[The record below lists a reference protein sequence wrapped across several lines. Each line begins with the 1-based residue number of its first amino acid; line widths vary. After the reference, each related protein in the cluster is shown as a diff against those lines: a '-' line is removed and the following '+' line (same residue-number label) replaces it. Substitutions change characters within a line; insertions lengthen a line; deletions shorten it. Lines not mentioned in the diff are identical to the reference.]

1 MIIPALDLIAGEVV
15 RLYQG
20 DYQQKT
26 SYQYSPIEQLKL
38 YAEQGATW
46 LHLVDLTGAKDPTKR
61 QLTLISAMMDAV
73 NSTGKTV
80 GLQVGGGI
88 RREQDLVDLFAAGA
102 SRVVIGS
109 LAVKQPELIEQ
120 WLTTYGSEKIVLA
133 LDLNID
139 AQGNKHVAVHGWQEN
154 SRVTIEE
161 LLNRFIPLGLKH
173 VLCTDISK
181 DGTLTGSNVNL
192 YTDLVKDWPQ
202 IDWQSSGGI
211 GSLDDIVALSPCQVS
226 GIIVGRALLE
236 GKFDVVEAI
245 ACSQNG

>member
-1 MIIPALDLIAGEVV
+1 MIIPALDLIDGEVV

-20 DYQQKT
+20 DYAQKT
-26 SYQYSPIEQLKL
+26 TYEYSPVEQLKL

-46 LHLVDLTGAKDPTKR
+46 LHLVDLTGAKDPAKR
-61 QLTLISAMMDAV
+61 QLTLIAKMMDAV
-73 NSTGKTV
+73 SNV

-88 RREQDLVDLFAAGA
+88 RQEQDLIDLFNAGA

-120 WLTTYGSEKIVLA
+120 WLTKYGSEKIVLA

-139 AQGNKHVAVHGWQEN
+139 EQGNKHVAVHGWQEN
-154 SRVTIEE
+154 SGVTIEE
-161 LLNRFIPLGLKH
+161 LLTRFIPLGLKH

-181 DGTLTGSNVNL
+181 DGTLTGSNTQL
-192 YTDLVKDWPQ
+192 YTDLVQEWPQ

-211 GSLDDIVALSPCQVS
+211 GSLDDISALNPCNVAGV
-226 GIIVGRALLE
+226 IVGRALLE
-236 GKFDVVEAI
+236 DKFNVKEAI

>member
-1 MIIPALDLIAGEVV
+1 MIIPALDLIDGEVV

-20 DYQQKT
+20 DYAQKT
-26 SYQYSPIEQLKL
+26 RYDYSPVEQLAL

-46 LHLVDLTGAKDPTKR
+46 LHLVDLTGAKDPAKR
-61 QLTLISAMMDAV
+61 QLSLISKMMDAV
-73 NSTGKTV
+73 SNV

-88 RREQDLVDLFAAGA
+88 RQEQDLVDLFNAGA

-120 WLTTYGSEKIVLA
+120 WLTKYGSEKIVLA

-139 AQGNKHVAVHGWQEN
+139 EAGNKHVAVHGWQEN
-154 SRVTIEE
+154 SGVTIEE
-161 LLNRFIPLGLKH
+161 LLQRFIPLGLKH

-181 DGTLTGSNVNL
+181 DGTLTGSNTAL
-192 YTDLVKDWPQ
+192 YTELVKEWPQ
-202 IDWQSSGGI
+202 IQWQSSGGI
-211 GSLDDIVALSPCQVS
+211 GTLDDIAALNPCHVS
-226 GIIVGRALLE
+226 GVIVGRALLE
-236 GKFDVVEAI
+236 GKFDVTEAI

>member
-1 MIIPALDLIAGEVV
+1 MIIPALDLIDGEVV

-20 DYQQKT
+20 DYAQKT
-26 SYQYSPIEQLKL
+26 TYAYSPVEQLKL

-46 LHLVDLTGAKDPTKR
+46 LHLVDLTGAKDPAKR
-61 QLTLISAMMDAV
+61 QLTLITKMMDAV
-73 NSTGKTV
+73 SNV

-88 RREQDLVDLFAAGA
+88 RQEQDLIDLFNAGA

-120 WLTTYGSEKIVLA
+120 WLTKYGSEKIVLA

-139 AQGNKHVAVHGWQEN
+139 VQGNKHVAVHGWQEN
-154 SRVTIEE
+154 SGVTIEE
-161 LLNRFIPLGLKH
+161 LLTRFIPLGLKH

-181 DGTLTGSNVNL
+181 DGTLTGSNTQL
-192 YTDLVKDWPQ
+192 YTDLVQEWPQ

-211 GSLDDIVALSPCQVS
+211 GSLDDIAALNPCNVAGV
-226 GIIVGRALLE
+226 IVGRALLE
-236 GKFDVVEAI
+236 EKFNVEEAI
-245 ACSQNG
+245 ACSLNE

>member
-1 MIIPALDLIAGEVV
+1 MIIPALDLIDGEVV

-20 DYQQKT
+20 DYAQKT
-26 SYQYSPIEQLKL
+26 SYAYSPIEQLKL
-38 YAEQGATW
+38 YADQGATW
-46 LHLVDLTGAKDPTKR
+46 LHLVDLTGAKEPAKR
-61 QLTLISAMMDAV
+61 QLTLISQMMDAV
-73 NSTGKTV
+73 SGV

-88 RREQDLVDLFAAGA
+88 REEKDLTDLFAAGA

-120 WLTTYGSEKIVLA
+120 WLTKYGSEKIVLA

-154 SRVTIEE
+154 SGVTIEE
-161 LLNRFIPLGLKH
+161 LLTRFIPLGLKH

-181 DGTLTGSNVNL
+181 DGTLTGSNTDL
-192 YTDLVKDWPQ
+192 YTALVKDWPQ

-211 GSLDDIVALSPCQVS
+211 GSLDDIAALNPCNVAGV
-226 GIIVGRALLE
+226 IVGRALLE
-236 GKFDVVEAI
+236 DKFTVKEAI

>member
-1 MIIPALDLIAGEVV
+1 MIIPALDLIDGEVV

-20 DYQQKT
+20 DYAQQT
-26 SYQYSPIEQLKL
+26 TYAFSPVEQLQH
-38 YAEQGATW
+38 YAAQGATW
-46 LHLVDLTGAKDPTKR
+46 LHLVDLTGAKDPEKR
-61 QLTLISAMMDAV
+61 QLSLISEMMAGVD
-73 NSTGKTV
+73 NV

-88 RREQDLVDLFAAGA
+88 RSEQDIIDLLNAGA

-109 LAVKQPELIEQ
+109 LAVKQPELVEQ

-139 AQGNKHVAVHGWQEN
+139 ANGNKHVATHGWQEN
-154 SRVTIEE
+154 SGVTIEE

-181 DGTLTGSNVNL
+181 DGTLTGSNTDL
-192 YTDLVKDWPQ
+192 YTSLVIDWPQ

-211 GSLDDIVALSPCQVS
+211 GSLDDIAALNPCNVAGV
-226 GIIVGRALLE
+226 IVGRALLE
-236 GKFDVVEAI
+236 DKFNVEQAI
-245 ACSQNG
+245 KCSSVDN

>member
-1 MIIPALDLIAGEVV
+1 MIIPALDLIDGEVV

-20 DYQQKT
+20 DYAQKT
-26 SYQYSPIEQLKL
+26 SYAYSPVEQLKL

-46 LHLVDLTGAKDPTKR
+46 LHLVDLTGAKEPQKR
-61 QLTLISAMMDAV
+61 QLALISKMIDAV
-73 NSTGKTV
+73 DGV

-88 RREQDLVDLFAAGA
+88 RQEQDLIDLFAAGA

-109 LAVKQPELIEQ
+109 LAVKQPELIEA
-120 WLTTYGSEKIVLA
+120 WLTKYGSEKIVLA

-139 AQGNKHVAVHGWQEN
+139 DAGNKHVAVHGWQEN
-154 SRVTIEE
+154 SGVTIEE

-181 DGTLTGSNVNL
+181 DGTLTGSNTAL

-202 IDWQSSGGI
+202 IAWQSSGGI
-211 GSLDDIVALSPCQVS
+211 GSLEDIAALNPCNVAGV
-226 GIIVGRALLE
+226 IVGRALLE
-236 GKFDVVEAI
+236 DKFDVTEAI

>member
-1 MIIPALDLIAGEVV
+1 MIIPALDLIDGEVV

-20 DYQQKT
+20 DYAQQT
-26 SYQYSPIEQLKL
+26 TYAFSPVEQLQH
-38 YAEQGATW
+38 YAAQGATW
-46 LHLVDLTGAKDPTKR
+46 LHLVDLTGAKDPAKR
-61 QLTLISAMMDAV
+61 QLTLISEMMAGVD
-73 NSTGKTV
+73 NV

-88 RREQDLVDLFAAGA
+88 RAEQDIIDLLNAGA

-109 LAVKQPELIEQ
+109 LAVKQPELVEQ

-139 AQGNKHVAVHGWQEN
+139 ADGNKHVATHGWQEN
-154 SRVTIEE
+154 SGVTIEE

-181 DGTLTGSNVNL
+181 DGTLTGSNTDL

-211 GSLDDIVALSPCQVS
+211 GSLDDIAALNPCNVAGV
-226 GIIVGRALLE
+226 IVGRALLE
-236 GKFDVVEAI
+236 DKFNVKEAI
-245 ACSQNG
+245 ACSQNA

>member
-1 MIIPALDLIAGEVV
+1 MIIPALDLIDGEVV

-20 DYQQKT
+20 DYAQKT
-26 SYQYSPIEQLKL
+26 SYAYSPVEQLQL
-38 YAEQGATW
+38 YAAQGATW
-46 LHLVDLTGAKDPTKR
+46 LHLVDLTGAKDPAKR
-61 QLTLISAMMDAV
+61 QLALIGEMMAGV
-73 NSTGKTV
+73 TNV

-88 RREQDLVDLFAAGA
+88 RSEQDIIDLLNAGA

-109 LAVKQPELIEQ
+109 LAVKQPELVAQ

-139 AQGNKHVAVHGWQEN
+139 AQGNKHVATHGWQEN
-154 SRVTIEE
+154 SGVTIEE

-181 DGTLTGSNVNL
+181 DGTLTGSNTDL
-192 YTDLVKDWPQ
+192 YTDLVNDWPQ

-211 GSLDDIVALSPCQVS
+211 GSLDDIAALNPCNVAGV
-226 GIIVGRALLE
+226 IVGRALLE
-236 GKFDVVEAI
+236 NKFNVKEAI
-245 ACSQNG
+245 ACSQSA

>member
-1 MIIPALDLIAGEVV
+1 MIIPALDLIDGEVV

-20 DYQQKT
+20 DYAQKT
-26 SYQYSPIEQLKL
+26 SYAYSPVEQIKL
-38 YAEQGATW
+38 YADQGATW
-46 LHLVDLTGAKDPTKR
+46 LHLVDLTGAKDPAKR
-61 QLTLISAMMDAV
+61 QLTLISKMMDAV
-73 NSTGKTV
+73 SGV

-88 RREQDLVDLFAAGA
+88 REEKDLTDLFQAGA

-120 WLTTYGSEKIVLA
+120 WLTKYGSEKIVLA

-139 AQGNKHVAVHGWQEN
+139 SNGNKHVAVHGWQEN
-154 SRVTIEE
+154 SGVTIEE
-161 LLNRFIPLGLKH
+161 LLTRFIPLGLKH

-181 DGTLTGSNVNL
+181 DGTLTGSNTDL

-211 GSLDDIVALSPCQVS
+211 GSLDDIAALSPCNVA
-226 GIIVGRALLE
+226 GVIVGRALLE
-236 GKFDVVEAI
+236 DKFTVKEAI

>member
-1 MIIPALDLIAGEVV
+1 VIIPALDLIDGEVV

-20 DYQQKT
+20 DYAQKT
-26 SYQYSPIEQLKL
+26 SYAFSPVEQLKL

-46 LHLVDLTGAKDPTKR
+46 LHLVDLTGAKEPKKR
-61 QLTLISAMMDAV
+61 QLSLISDMMNAV
-73 NSTGKTV
+73 TSTGKSV

-88 RREQDLVDLFAAGA
+88 RQEQDLIDLFDAGA

-120 WLTTYGSEKIVLA
+120 WLAKYGSEKIVLA

-139 AQGNKHVAVHGWQEN
+139 DAGNKHVAVHGWQEN
-154 SRVTIEE
+154 SGVTIEE

-181 DGTLTGSNVNL
+181 DGTLTGSNVTL
-192 YTDLVKDWPQ
+192 YTDLVQDWPQ
-202 IDWQSSGGI
+202 IQWQSSGGI
-211 GSLDDIVALSPCQVS
+211 GSLDDIAALNPCNVS
-226 GIIVGRALLE
+226 GVIVGRALLE

>member
-1 MIIPALDLIAGEVV
+1 MIIPALDLIDGEVV

-20 DYQQKT
+20 DYAQQT
-26 SYQYSPIEQLKL
+26 SYQFSPVELLTL

-46 LHLVDLTGAKDPTKR
+46 LHLVDLTGAKDPAKR
-61 QLTLISAMMDAV
+61 QLSLITKMMSAVTA
-73 NSTGKTV
+73 TGKQV

-88 RREQDLVDLFAAGA
+88 RQEQDLIDLFNAGA
-102 SRVVIGS
+102 TRVVIGS

-120 WLTTYGSEKIVLA
+120 WLTKYGSEKIVLA

-139 AQGNKHVAVHGWQEN
+139 SAGNKHVAVHGWQEN
-154 SRVTIEE
+154 SGVTIEE
-161 LLNRFIPLGLKH
+161 LLTRFIPLGLKH

-181 DGTLTGSNVNL
+181 DGTLTGSNVEL
-192 YTDLVKDWPQ
+192 YTDLVQAWPQ
-202 IDWQSSGGI
+202 IQWQSSGGI
-211 GSLDDIVALSPCQVS
+211 GSLADIAALNPCHVS
-226 GIIVGRALLE
+226 GVIVGRALLE